1 MPPPTHTP
9 AATPAATRLR
19 DDWLPCAVLWY
30 EARVLCLGLD
40 GAGKTSVLQRAAD
53 RSDSAPVAPTTGF
66 IVKTLTLPPD
76 WKVDVWDIG
85 GAATLAL
92 TPTLTLAQPLPWSC
106 LGNRSRGRAGWAPFP
121 LRGPVSLVHAA
132 VCVRRAGAA
141 PVRPYW
147 TKYVTTD
154 TRALIWVLDGSDRV
168 RLAEASSAL
177 RSLLATEVRLRGAP
191 LLVLLNKTELGGDAA
206 VSVGEA
212 TAALGLAQPGAGGA
226 RAHHVQ
232 GCSAATG
239 QGVAEGLQWLSS
251 TLTATLR

>member
-1 MPPPTHTP
+1 MPGESEPRP
-9 AATPAATRLR
+9 RN
-19 DDWLPCAVLWY
+19 C
-30 EARVLCLGLD
+30 EA
-40 GAGKTSVLQRAAD
+40 
-53 RSDSAPVAPTTGF
+53 
-66 IVKTLTLPPD
+66 
-76 WKVDVWDIG
+76 
-85 GAATLAL
+85 
-92 TPTLTLAQPLPWSC
+92 
-106 LGNRSRGRAGWAPFP
+106 
-121 LRGPVSLVHAA
+121 PVSLVHAA

-191 LLVLLNKTELGGDAA
+191 LLVLLNKTELGGDEA
-206 VSVGEA
+206 VTVGEA